1 MRHATR
7 LALAA
12 LALLIAGPA
21 LAFRCNGR
29 IVSDGDP
36 QDKVRH
42 ICGEPTSARQFAVWR
57 AGIPRGRVIRETTL
71 RSGDATIEATEE
83 ELALH
88 DRSVVEVLIEEWT
101 YNFGPR
107 KLMRVVRFENGL
119 VTGVSHLGY
128 GYHE

>member
-7 LALAA
+7 FAIAAAA
-12 LALLIAGPA
+12 LLLAGPA
-21 LAFRCNGR
+21 LALRCNGR

-36 QDKVRH
+36 QEKVRH
-42 ICGEPTSARQFAVWR
+42 FCGAPTSARQYTVWR
-57 AGIPRGRVIRETTL
+57 AGLPRGRVTSGVTL
-71 RSGDATIEATEE
+71 HNGDSTIAVTEE

-88 DRSVVEVLIEEWT
+88 ERSVVEVLVEEWT
-101 YNFGPR
+101 YNLGPR

-119 VTGVSHLGY
+119 VTGVSHRGY